1 MDFEKTVKE
10 LEKIVAS
17 LESGELTLDESLE
30 QYKKGITL
38 ANECKKTLDS
48 AKLEIEV
55 ISDGQEN

>member
-10 LEKIVAS
+10 LEKIVTS
-17 LESGELTLDESLE
+17 LESGELSLDESLE

-48 AKLEIEV
+48 AKLEIER
-55 ISDGQEN
+55 ITDSQES